1 MNKDAILNRT
11 KEFIVKEFSGEG
23 TGHDYYHIERV
34 VKVAKRLAE
43 EEDAD
48 VFLVELAAWLHDL
61 GDYKLNEGV
70 DRSAE
75 LITGFL
81 LLENV
86 DSETIHKVME
96 IVSQVSFSK
105 GNTPTSLEAKIVQD
119 ADRLD
124 ALGAIGIARCFAYGG
139 SKQREIYNPE
149 NPDETSVQHFYDK
162 LLKLKDLIN
171 TSSARK
177 LAKERHQFLENFLEQ
192 FYAEWKGE

>member
-1 MNKDAILNRT
+1 MNKEAILNRT

-23 TGHDYYHIERV
+23 TGHDFYHIERV
-34 VKVAKRLAE
+34 VKVAKKLAE
-43 EEDAD
+43 EENAD

-61 GDYKLNEGV
+61 GDYKLHDGV

-105 GNTPTSLEAKIVQD
+105 GNKPTSLEAMIVQD

-124 ALGAIGIARCFAYGG
+124 ALGAIGIARCFAFGG
-139 SKQREIYNPE
+139 SKHREIYNPE
-149 NPDETSVQHFYDK
+149 HPEDTSIQHFYDK
-162 LLKLKDLIN
+162 LLKLKDLMN
-171 TSSARK
+171 TTAARK
-177 LAKERHQFLENFLEQ
+177 MAEKRHQFLEKFLEQ
-192 FYAEWKGE
+192 FYAEWKVE